1 MNFYILGE
9 RKYTGGMGVKI
20 KITEYFEE
28 AETEAEYFYSAGEA
42 PAAGSNFASQVAEQ
56 MKAGGAARY

>member
-1 MNFYILGE
+1 M
-9 RKYTGGMGVKI
+9 KI